1 MADLAGY
8 AARGQEEAPE
18 MAETPQ
24 SLDLLQFLNML
35 QCRDAAQRVAALD
48 SVNHGIFQTDTN
60 LFRKVVPM
68 LNDPVWDVKRAAVHL
83 LSELGPLFD
92 DSTIQSLNRLLFHF
106 DPVVQ
111 LMIAYVLK
119 NVEGADDYFRQ
130 VLSDRSI
137 AQAAVGRFGGILEFL
152 GSEFKDD
159 REIVMTAV
167 SQDGR
172 SLKHAKQDFRDDEEV
187 VLAAVAQNGCAVHCA
202 NQDIIDR
209 HAGLRALREGRG
221 ISLCGDYL
229 VMNQIGKGVY
239 GEVTRAEHMITEN
252 VVAIKKLH
260 YDQEDVLK
268 NGISP
273 QTLREVAL
281 LRKLK
286 HPNVVR
292 MIDVMYVGLFD
303 LRLVF
308 ELHPTDLHKELV
320 ILKQNS
326 QRMPIEQVRRYTA
339 NILDGL
345 EACHGRNLLH
355 RDLKPQNIL
364 LGDDGQLKIADF
376 GLARSMVLRPCTTEV
391 ITLWYRCPEL
401 LLGENR
407 YGFEVDCW
415 SAGCV
420 IAEMSTS
427 RALFPGDSEIGTLF
441 KIFQLQ
447 GTPSDT
453 NWPEGTKLYN
463 FKDRFPKWPGT
474 GLTPILEVQPELL
487 NCGGDDLLRQ
497 LLCLHPARRLS
508 SRKARRH
515 RFCERNADAEAQ

>member
-1 MADLAGY
+1 
-8 AARGQEEAPE
+8 
-18 MAETPQ
+18 
-24 SLDLLQFLNML
+24 
-35 QCRDAAQRVAALD
+35 
-48 SVNHGIFQTDTN
+48 
-60 LFRKVVPM
+60 
-68 LNDPVWDVKRAAVHL
+68 
-83 LSELGPLFD
+83 
-92 DSTIQSLNRLLFHF
+92 
-106 DPVVQ
+106 
-111 LMIAYVLK
+111 
-119 NVEGADDYFRQ
+119 
-130 VLSDRSI
+130 
-137 AQAAVGRFGGILEFL
+137 
-152 GSEFKDD
+152 
-159 REIVMTAV
+159 
-167 SQDGR
+167 
-172 SLKHAKQDFRDDEEV
+172 
-187 VLAAVAQNGCAVHCA
+187 
-202 NQDIIDR
+202 
-209 HAGLRALREGRG
+209 
-221 ISLCGDYL
+221 
-229 VMNQIGKGVY
+229 MNQIGKGVY

-308 ELHPTDLHKELV
+308 DLHPTDLHKELV

-326 QRMPIEQVRRYTA
+326 QRMPIEQVRRYAA

-441 KIFQLQ
+441 KIFQLL

-474 GLTPILEVQPELL
+474 GLAPILEVQPELL